1 MWGHSR
7 SKTRIS
13 RRDVLSSTLSVSAG
27 IEDATSRDDPAGA
40 RYTKGMAEILVECYA
55 GFRADER
62 PLRFTLRGR
71 VFEVAEV
78 EDRWYSPGAIYFR
91 IRADDGNFYIVR
103 HDEGRDAWT
112 LEGFRASGSSGTPP
126 DPAERGAPNGPH
138 GAS

>member
-1 MWGHSR
+1 M
-7 SKTRIS
+7 
-13 RRDVLSSTLSVSAG
+13 
-27 IEDATSRDDPAGA
+27 RDDLRWA
-40 RYTKGMAEILVECYA
+40 RYTEGMAEILVECYA

>member
-1 MWGHSR
+1 VASSSLWKPKSAPRKSR
-7 SKTRIS
+7 WTMLGFDRE
-13 RRDVLSSTLSVSAG
+13 RGLGTL
-27 IEDATSRDDPAGA
+27 RDDLRWA
-40 RYTKGMAEILVECYA
+40 RYTEGMAEILVECYA

-126 DPAERGAPNGPH
+126 DPAERGASNGPH

>member
-1 MWGHSR
+1 MDNVGIR
-7 SKTRIS
+7 SGATIG
-13 RRDVLSSTLSVSAG
+13 TL
-27 IEDATSRDDPAGA
+27 RDDLRWA
-40 RYTKGMAEILVECYA
+40 RYTEGMAEILVECYA

-126 DPAERGAPNGPH
+126 DPAERGASNGPH